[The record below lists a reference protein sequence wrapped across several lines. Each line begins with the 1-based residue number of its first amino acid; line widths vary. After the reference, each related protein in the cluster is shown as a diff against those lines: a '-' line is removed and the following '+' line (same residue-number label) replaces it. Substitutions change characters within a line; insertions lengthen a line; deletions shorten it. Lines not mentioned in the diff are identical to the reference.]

1 MPDVPQSALD
11 TVQGT
16 VRVNVRVQ
24 VDRAG
29 NVVGTGLGNPGPSK
43 YFARLAEQA
52 AQKWKFAPSQND
64 RREYVLRFEFTESD
78 TRVAVVKTSK

>member
-29 NVVGTGLGNPGPSK
+29 NVVGTGLENTGPSK
-43 YFARLAEQA
+43 YFSRLAEQA

-64 RREYVLRFEFTESD
+64 RREYVLRFEFTNED
-78 TRVAVVKTSK
+78 VRAAATRVQH